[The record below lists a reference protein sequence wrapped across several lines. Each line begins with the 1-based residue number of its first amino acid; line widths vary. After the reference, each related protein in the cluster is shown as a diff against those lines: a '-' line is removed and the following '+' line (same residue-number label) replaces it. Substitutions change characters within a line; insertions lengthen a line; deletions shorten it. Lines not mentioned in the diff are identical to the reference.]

1 MKELNL
7 LLFAKRK
14 SLTWYHCTRSKAQ
27 NYTYL
32 AEFNLLNYKRPSKR
46 NSLDCY
52 KTRNKEPTL
61 ITHAKKTLLN
71 CLNTS
76 RK

>member
-1 MKELNL
+1 MKELYL

-32 AEFNLLNYKRPSKR
+32 AEFNLLNFKRLAKR
-46 NSLDCY
+46 NSLNCY
-52 KTRNKEPTL
+52 KTRSKEPTL
-61 ITHAKKTLLN
+61 ITHAKKNVAQLL
-71 CLNTS
+71 
-76 RK
+76 